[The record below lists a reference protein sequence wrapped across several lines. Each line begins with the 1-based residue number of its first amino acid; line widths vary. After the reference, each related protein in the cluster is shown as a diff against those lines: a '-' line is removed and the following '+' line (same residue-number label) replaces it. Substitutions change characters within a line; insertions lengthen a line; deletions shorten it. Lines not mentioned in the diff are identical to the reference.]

1 VIAQLWEWSV
11 LREERN
17 RPVGLRGTKHAAME
31 ALARAL
37 VAGGRP
43 ARGQVGQVTL
53 VRPVQTDA
61 RYIREPPQ
69 RTAIYDGQVIQW
81 R

>member
-17 RPVGLRGTKHAAME
+17 RPVGVCGTEHAAME
-31 ALARAL
+31 ALAKAL

-43 ARGQVGQVTL
+43 AQGHVAQVTL
-53 VRPVQTDA
+53 VRPVHTDSL
-61 RYIREPPQ
+61 YVREPPQ
-69 RTAIYDGQVIQW
+69 RTAIYDGTVIQW
-81 R
+81 C